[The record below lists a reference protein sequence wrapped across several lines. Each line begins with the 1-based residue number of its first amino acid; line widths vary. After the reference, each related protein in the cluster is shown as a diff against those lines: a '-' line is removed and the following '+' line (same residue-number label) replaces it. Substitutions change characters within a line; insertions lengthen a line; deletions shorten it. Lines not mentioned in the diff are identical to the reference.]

1 MPKPPAPQSSNATMQ
16 SEASSVAE
24 ATPRRVASDASE
36 PSRAEPS
43 RTGGMVS
50 RRSFLQGLA
59 ATGAA
64 VAFFSTEM
72 ARAQSDLFRASS
84 IPDQTLLDMYDRM
97 LDIRWFERTLADR
110 TATGDVRGF
119 TGHYYAGQ
127 EAVAV
132 GASFA
137 LQPEDYV
144 LSTHRPHGHALAKGV
159 DMNALAA
166 EIFLKADGLNGGFGG
181 SMHLADPS
189 VGFLGAD
196 GIVGPGAS
204 FGTGVAFAS
213 KARGENRVTLS
224 YGGDGHWASPH
235 FQSAL
240 NEAAVANLPY
250 IYLIENNG
258 YLQYAANDMINPVD
272 TYTGVARAMGM
283 PAAEV
288 NGQDILAVYNAV
300 TTAADRARSG
310 GGPTFIEAK
319 TYRYYVHSGAA
330 GVEEGELGSFGPDPL
345 LININQRP
353 EREVRSWLAKDPVV
367 LFRRT
372 LQEFGVLDDATAQER
387 LDAAR
392 TRVEDAYAFADQAP
406 APEAESGLDHVFAG
420 QRVPP
425 RHIL

>member
-1 MPKPPAPQSSNATMQ
+1 MPKPSPHRTSNAPSQTDP
-16 SEASSVAE
+16 EPGPEPAG
-24 ATPRRVASDASE
+24 PRAA
-36 PSRAEPS
+36 
-43 RTGGMVS
+43 GMLS
-50 RRSFLQGLA
+50 RRHFLQGLA
-59 ATGAA
+59 AAGAA
-64 VAFFSTEM
+64 VAFLSTEM
-72 ARAQSDLFRASS
+72 AQAQRDLFRASA
-84 IPDQTLLDMYDRM
+84 IPDETLLDMYDRM
-97 LDIRWFERTLADR
+97 LEIRWFERTLADR
-110 TATGDVRGF
+110 TAAGDVRGF

-137 LQPEDYV
+137 LRPDDYV

-166 EIFLKADGLNGGFGG
+166 EIFLKADGLNGGFAG
-181 SMHLADPS
+181 SMHLADPA

-213 KARGENRVTLS
+213 RARGEDRVTLS

-240 NEAAVANLPY
+240 NEAAVARLPY

-258 YLQYAANDMINPVD
+258 YLQYAADDMINPVD
-272 TYTGVARAMGM
+272 TYTGVARAMDI

-288 NGQDILAVYNAV
+288 NGQDVLAVYNAV
-300 TTAADRARSG
+300 SEAAERARSG

-345 LININQRP
+345 LINIDQRP
-353 EREVRSWLAKDPVV
+353 EREVRSWLAKDPVEI
-367 LFRRT
+367 FRST
-372 LQEFGVLDDATAQER
+372 LQEFGVLDDAAAEER
-387 LDAAR
+387 LRAAR
-392 TRVEDAYAFADQAP
+392 NRVEEAYAFADRAP
-406 APEAESGLDHVFAG
+406 APEPESGLDHVFAG
-420 QRVPP
+420 GRATP

>member
-1 MPKPPAPQSSNATMQ
+1 MPKPPASNPPETPSTQ
-16 SEASSVAE
+16 DGSQTEAPTE
-24 ATPRRVASDASE
+24 AG
-36 PSRAEPS
+36 RAAP
-43 RTGGMVS
+43 MVS
-50 RRSFLQGLA
+50 RRNFLQGLMA
-59 ATGAA
+59 AGAT

-72 ARAQSDLFRASS
+72 ARAQSDLFRASDIS
-84 IPDQTLLDMYDRM
+84 DETLLNMYDRM
-97 LDIRWFERTLADR
+97 LEIRWFERTLADR
-110 TATGDVRGF
+110 TATGNVRGF
-119 TGHYYAGQ
+119 TGHYSAGQ

-137 LQPEDYV
+137 LRPDDYV
-144 LSTHRPHGHALAKGV
+144 LSTHRAHGHALAKGV

-181 SMHLADPS
+181 SMHLTDPS

-213 KARGENRVTLS
+213 KARGDDRVTMT

-240 NEAAVANLPY
+240 NEAAVAELPF

-258 YLQYAANDMINPVD
+258 YLQYAANDMIRPVD
-272 TYTGVARAMGM
+272 TYTSVARSMGI

-288 NGQDILAVYNAV
+288 NGQDVLEVYNAV
-300 TTAADRARSG
+300 TEAAERARSG

-330 GVEEGELGSFGPDPL
+330 GVREGELGSFGPDPL
-345 LININQRP
+345 LINISRRP
-353 EREVRSWLAKDPVV
+353 EREVRSWLAKDP
-367 LFRRT
+367 LAIFRGT
-372 LQEFGVLDDATAQER
+372 LQEFGILDDNAAEER
-387 LDAAR
+387 LQAAR
-392 TRVEDAYAFADQAP
+392 ARVDEAYVFADASP
-406 APEAESGLDHVFAG
+406 APEPEGGLDHVFAG
-420 QRVPP
+420 QRAPP

>member
-1 MPKPPAPQSSNATMQ
+1 MSNRNPPDGPDFAASTHDHDTDGAREGAQIIGGAP
-16 SEASSVAE
+16 
-24 ATPRRVASDASE
+24 
-36 PSRAEPS
+36 
-43 RTGGMVS
+43 GMVS
-50 RRSFLQGLA
+50 RRNFLQGLVA
-59 ATGAA
+59 AGAT

-72 ARAQSDLFRASS
+72 ARAQSDLFRASA
-84 IPDQTLLDMYDRM
+84 IADDTLLAMYDRM

-110 TATGDVRGF
+110 TTQGNVPGF
-119 TGHYYAGQ
+119 TGHYYPGQ

-132 GASFA
+132 GASYA
-137 LQPEDYV
+137 LEPEDYV

-166 EIFLKADGLNGGFGG
+166 EIFMKADGLNGGFAG

-213 KARGENRVTLS
+213 KVRGDGRVTLT

-240 NEAAVANLPY
+240 NEAAVADLPF

-258 YLQYAANDMINPVD
+258 YLQYAPNDMIRPVGS
-272 TYTGVARAMGM
+272 YTGVAESMGI
-283 PAAEV
+283 PSHQV
-288 NGQDILAVYNAV
+288 NGQDVLAVYNAV
-300 TTAADRARSG
+300 RAAADRARDG

-330 GVEEGELGSFGPDPL
+330 GVEAGELGSFGPDPL
-345 LININQRP
+345 LINIPQRP
-353 EREVRSWLAKDPVV
+353 EREVRAWLAKDPVAI
-367 LFRRT
+367 FRQT
-372 LQEFGVLDDATAQER
+372 LLEFGVLDDAGADER
-387 LDAAR
+387 VQAAR
-392 TRVEDAYAFADQAP
+392 DRVAAAYDFADQAP
-406 APEAESGLDHVFAG
+406 SPEPETGLDHVFAG
-420 QRVPP
+420 ERMPA